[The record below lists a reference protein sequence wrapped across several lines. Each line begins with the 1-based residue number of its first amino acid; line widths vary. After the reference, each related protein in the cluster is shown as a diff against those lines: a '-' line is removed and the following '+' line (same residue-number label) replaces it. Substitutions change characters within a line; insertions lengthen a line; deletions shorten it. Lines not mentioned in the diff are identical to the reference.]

1 MMEKAYIFDSH
12 AHYDD
17 KKFDGV
23 RDELLAQMPDN
34 NVCGIINCGTDI
46 STSRFSI
53 DLAQKYPYVYAAVG
67 YHPESVDDSTVFE
80 RNELAQLTKNKK
92 VVAIGEIGLDYYWD
106 TAFKEQQIEFFEQ
119 QLVLAKALDK
129 PVIVH
134 DREAH
139 FDTLSLL
146 KKHKPKGVLHC
157 FSGSAEMAK
166 EILNLGM
173 YIGVGGVVTFKNS
186 KKIIEVVR
194 EIPLDRILLETDAPY
209 LAPEP
214 HRGRLNNS
222 AYIKYVAEKIAEIKN
237 LQVTEVLSATA
248 KNVKTLFN
256 I

>member
-1 MMEKAYIFDSH
+1 MENAYIFDSH

-80 RNELAQLTKNKK
+80 RNELAKLAKNKK

-119 QLVLAKALDK
+119 QLLLAKALGK

-214 HRGRLNNS
+214 HRGKLNNS

-237 LQVTEVLSATA
+237 LQATEVLSVTA

-256 I
+256 F